1 MHRINGLKISLYT
14 KPGIIFLTS
23 YLLIFLNTC
32 TCISGPEIFFSD
44 FWATVRS

>member
-23 YLLIFLNTC
+23 YLHIFLNTY
-32 TCISGPEIFFSD
+32 ISGPEIFFSD
-44 FWATVRS
+44 FWATVGS